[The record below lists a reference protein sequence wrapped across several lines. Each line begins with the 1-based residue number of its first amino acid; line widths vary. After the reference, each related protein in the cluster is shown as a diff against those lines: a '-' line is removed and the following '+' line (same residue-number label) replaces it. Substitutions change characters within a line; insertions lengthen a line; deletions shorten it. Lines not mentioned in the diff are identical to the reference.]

1 MYLILLKNLS
11 YYIYPL
17 RTLLDRSLVR
27 FFFFGLTS
35 STNPIPSQPHNYRPY
50 SLKRDLLKEVE
61 KLQAEELTKIK
72 FTPARVTELD
82 GFLYNAYVIQCPKPI
97 DYHSRRDLIRI
108 FNVIAKEIYGNND
121 SSPVVEGYGSFV
133 MDMFNQKSDLDMS
146 VNFNHSIE
154 VPRMKMI
161 ETLRKFSKKL
171 FKLQRSGHVTGVQT
185 ILSAK
190 VPIIKVTD
198 RGTGI
203 ECDLSVDNRDGI
215 AKSHIIHAVTAID
228 ERFRMLSFLMKSWAQ
243 EHNINSSKDRT
254 LNSLSIV
261 SLVAFH
267 LQTCNP
273 PILPPFAALL
283 KEGADI
289 AYVTNVVQTFSN
301 YGKKNQ
307 DSLAKLFITLF
318 VKLALVENY
327 WQKGFCASL
336 YEGSWILKSWGRRS
350 YSISIEDFTDRSEN
364 VARAV
369 GTEEQKMI
377 YTCIHNSLN
386 QIKAFLNGQMPGIK
400 LMGLLFGKHTV
411 STLGIGSTSNMHNLP
426 IMQNPPPLPPP
437 KRRRLG
443 ERFEESQAQQPSERN
458 NFVQGLQGT
467 GPQGV
472 GGGVQR
478 ETLFKSLASFVP
490 SYKPPTSIPS
500 ANHSYSPRMVPS
512 PYAINPVAFG
522 GSYNPSIQ
530 SHFVPSQSSLS
541 SIGTSHQQAVA
552 PTHQQAVA
560 PNIFI
565 GDQVH
570 SQLAHV
576 NRNQYRRDHTF
587 YNHRNH

>member
-1 MYLILLKNLS
+1 M
-11 YYIYPL
+11 P
-17 RTLLDRSLVR
+17 
-27 FFFFGLTS
+27 
-35 STNPIPSQPHNYRPY
+35 
-50 SLKRDLLKEVE
+50 DLLKEVE
-61 KLQAEELTKIK
+61 KFQAEELAKIK
-72 FTPARVTELD
+72 FTPACVTELD
-82 GFLYNAYVIQCPKPI
+82 GLLCNAYVIQCPKPI
-97 DYHSRRDLIRI
+97 DYHNRRDLIRI

-171 FKLQRSGHVTGVQT
+171 FKLQRSGHVTGVQS

-190 VPIIKVTD
+190 VPIVKVTD

-283 KEGADI
+283 KEGADL
-289 AYVTNVVQTFSN
+289 AYVTNFVQTYSN
-301 YGKKNQ
+301 YGNKNQ

-369 GTEEQKMI
+369 GTEEQKTI

-386 QIKAFLNGQMPGIK
+386 QIKAFLNGQMQGIK
-400 LMGLLFGKHTV
+400 LMSLLFGKHTV
-411 STLGIGSTSNMHNLP
+411 STLGIGSAGNTNENMHNLP
-426 IMQNPPPLPPP
+426 IMQNPPLPPP

-472 GGGVQR
+472 GGVQR
-478 ETLFKSLASFVP
+478 ETLFNTLASFAP
-490 SYKPPTSIPS
+490 SYMPPTSIPS
-500 ANHSYSPRMVPS
+500 TNHSYGPRTVPS

-530 SHFVPSQSSLS
+530 SHFVPSRSSLG
-541 SIGTSHQQAVA
+541 SIGTSR
-552 PTHQQAVA
+552 QQAVA
-560 PNIFI
+560 PNIFLA
-565 GDQVH
+565 DQVH

-576 NRNQYRRDHTF
+576 NHNQYRGDPTF

>member
-1 MYLILLKNLS
+1 MNSASNVK
-11 YYIYPL
+11 
-17 RTLLDRSLVR
+17 
-27 FFFFGLTS
+27 
-35 STNPIPSQPHNYRPY
+35 
-50 SLKRDLLKEVE
+50 DLLKEIE
-61 KLQAEELTKIK
+61 KLQAVELAKIK
-72 FTPARVTELD
+72 FTPACVTELD
-82 GFLYNAYVIQCPKPI
+82 GFLCNAYVRQCPKPI

-146 VNFNHSIE
+146 INFNHSIR

-171 FKLQRSGHVTGVQT
+171 LKLQRSGHVTGVET

-190 VPIIKVTD
+190 VPIVKVTD
-198 RGTGI
+198 RGTGV

-283 KEGADI
+283 QEGADL
-289 AYVTNVVQTFSN
+289 AYVTKVVQTYSN

-307 DSLAKLFITLF
+307 DSLAKLFVTLF

-336 YEGSWILKSWGRRS
+336 YEGSWILKSQGRRS
-350 YSISIEDFTDRSEN
+350 YSISIEDFTNRSEN

-369 GTEEQKMI
+369 GIEEQKMI

-386 QIKAFLNGQMPGIK
+386 QIKAFLNGQMQGIK
-400 LMGLLFGKHTV
+400 LMGLLFGKHSV
-411 STLGIGSTSNMHNLP
+411 STLSIGSTSNINENMQNLP
-426 IMQNPPPLPPP
+426 IMQNPLPPP
-437 KRRRLG
+437 KKRRSG
-443 ERFEESQAQQPSERN
+443 ERFEESQTQQPSNRN

-467 GPQGV
+467 GPQHV
-472 GGGVQR
+472 GGVQR
-478 ETLFKSLASFVP
+478 ETLFNTHTSFVP

-500 ANHSYSPRMVPS
+500 VNHSYGPRTIPS
-512 PYAINPVAFG
+512 PYNMNPVAFE

-530 SHFVPSQSSLS
+530 SHFVPSQSSLG
-541 SIGTSHQQAVA
+541 SIGTSHQQAG
-552 PTHQQAVA
+552 A

-565 GDQVH
+565 ADQVH

-576 NRNQYRRDHTF
+576 NHNQYRGDHTF

>member
-50 SLKRDLLKEVE
+50 SLKVTHIFNSLYLNALLGFEPIMDLASDVKVTYSVVAMPDLLKEVE

-283 KEGADI
+283 KGKTAD
-289 AYVTNVVQTFSN
+289 
-301 YGKKNQ
+301 K
-307 DSLAKLFITLF
+307 
-318 VKLALVENY
+318 
-327 WQKGFCASL
+327 
-336 YEGSWILKSWGRRS
+336 
-350 YSISIEDFTDRSEN
+350 
-364 VARAV
+364 
-369 GTEEQKMI
+369 
-377 YTCIHNSLN
+377 
-386 QIKAFLNGQMPGIK
+386 
-400 LMGLLFGKHTV
+400 
-411 STLGIGSTSNMHNLP
+411 
-426 IMQNPPPLPPP
+426 
-437 KRRRLG
+437 
-443 ERFEESQAQQPSERN
+443 
-458 NFVQGLQGT
+458 
-467 GPQGV
+467 
-472 GGGVQR
+472 
-478 ETLFKSLASFVP
+478 
-490 SYKPPTSIPS
+490 
-500 ANHSYSPRMVPS
+500 
-512 PYAINPVAFG
+512 
-522 GSYNPSIQ
+522 SIQ
-530 SHFVPSQSSLS
+530 ILSQSL
-541 SIGTSHQQAVA
+541 IV
-552 PTHQQAVA
+552 
-560 PNIFI
+560 
-565 GDQVH
+565 
-570 SQLAHV
+570 
-576 NRNQYRRDHTF
+576 
-587 YNHRNH
+587 